1 MSRRKFTK
9 EFKEAAIRKLTRGV
23 PVQKVARACRL
34 DPAILRRWQKELDK
48 FGAKA
53 FGGYG
58 KSRHARG
65 EPRSRAIIL
74 HLSPDELDAVKTAFS
89 ASGFGSLA
97 EFARFCMFHATGK
110 LSLAEVEEIF
120 EELAIVVRKLS
131 RTFAKK

>member
-1 MSRRKFTK
+1 MSRRSFTK

-23 PVQKVARACRL
+23 PVQTVARGCGV

-58 KSRHARG
+58 KSRHARA
-65 EPRSRAIIL
+65 EPRLRAIIL
-74 HLSPDELDAVKTAFS
+74 RLSPDELHAVKTAFS

-97 EFARFCMFHATGK
+97 EFARFCMFHGTGK
-110 LSLAEVEEIF
+110 FSLAEVEEILV
-120 EELAIVVRKLS
+120 ELAMVVKKLAQ
-131 RTFAKK
+131 TLAKN